1 MPELPEVEVVRRGLE
16 PRLVG
21 RIIVDAACL
30 GPRLR
35 LAPPLAE
42 IERLAVGG
50 KGRELR
56 RRGKYLLLELD
67 NQTRL
72 VFHLGMTGR
81 LGIFP
86 KNEQIKTH
94 DHWLFA
100 LDDQTELRF
109 NDTRRFGSLQLL
121 PPGQDEA
128 AIFGALGPEPLQGG
142 FSAAYLLSRAQG
154 RRQPV
159 KSFLMDNRVVV
170 GIGNIYASEILF
182 AAAISPWRP
191 AREVTAPEW
200 EVLVATAREVLVRA
214 IAAGGSTIADFVNAS
229 GRPGYFQRQLKAY
242 GREGQPCPR
251 CGGLIVRQAMAGRA
265 AFFCPGCQR

>member
-16 PRLVG
+16 PLLVG
-21 RIIVDAACL
+21 RVIVDAACL

-81 LGIFP
+81 LGVFP

-128 AIFGALGPEPLQGG
+128 TIFGALGPEPLQGG
-142 FSAAYLLSRAQG
+142 FSVAYLLSRAQG

-170 GIGNIYASEILF
+170 GIGNIYASESLF
-182 AAAISPWRP
+182 AARVLSTKP
-191 AREVTAPEW
+191 AGTLSLAACRRIVTSSRQ
-200 EVLVATAREVLVRA
+200 VLSQA
-214 IAAGGSTIADFVNAS
+214 IAAGGTTISDFANAS
-229 GRPGYFQRQLKAY
+229 GEAGYFQLQLMVYDRA
-242 GREGQPCPR
+242 GQPCR
-251 CGGLIVRQAMAGRA
+251 VCGATIRKIVLGGRST
-265 AFFCPGCQR
+265 FFCPRCQR